1 MTYSNSLLPPR
12 RSRAPRALRRP
23 TPPLHP
29 HPRAPPPPR
38 HLRCIQPTPPSPT
51 PPRGAF
57 VRNFLPCS
65 PRPLK
70 FWKQRAKMW
79 EREKSPE
86 KGKRRSWVRGLAAR
100 TVRPEP
106 LGPNRSSS
114 AERPRDPPSP
124 PAVCSCG
131 TVRPVHLALLERKRG
146 SERKRQKMG
155 RAAMKLGAG
164 SSGPVRPEPLG
175 PNRSSSAERPRE
187 LNLFF
192 PFSPSK
198 RFPLSPSRRALRAP
212 RAGNGRHATTRT
224 RVCHSAH
231 HVAVNQLANRV

>member
-1 MTYSNSLLPPR
+1 MTFPNSLLPPR

-79 EREKSPE
+79 ERAREESAR
-86 KGKRRSWVRGLAAR
+86 KG
-100 TVRPEP
+100 
-106 LGPNRSSS
+106 
-114 AERPRDPPSP
+114 ER
-124 PAVCSCG
+124 A
-131 TVRPVHLALLERKRG
+131 
-146 SERKRQKMG
+146 
-155 RAAMKLGAG
+155 KLGAG
-164 SSGPVRPEPLG
+164 SSGSDRPARTARPEPLELG
-175 PNRSSSAERPRE
+175 RAAPRTE
-187 LNLFF
+187 SFF
-192 PFSPSK
+192 SVLTLQTF
-198 RFPLSPSRRALRAP
+198 SPSRRALRAP